1 MKLHVLNGFLGSG
14 KTTAI
19 QLACSGLAKKNIK
32 ASVITNDQG
41 MKLVDSVFFKKQNI
55 PVRQVVNG
63 CFCCNYNKLE
73 NSIQSLIETNQP
85 DVIFAETVGSCA
97 DIVATVIK
105 PLLQFHAD
113 AQVTFSVFADARLF
127 HLLLRD
133 KSNLFEENIN
143 YIFFKQL
150 EEAEIIIINKVDL
163 IAIEQLNELKQM
175 IQEKYTGKILL
186 YQNSMDEESVE
197 EWLGVVN
204 NYKAAHTLQSLEIDY
219 NVYGAG
225 EASLA
230 WLDQELKIY
239 SAEHNALQE
248 TVGLI
253 NSIYKKIR
261 GCNYPIGH
269 LKFILNDKT
278 KISFTSSEDPEI
290 SVEITGK
297 KSYSCHLLI
306 NARIQTDPEIL
317 AQLISDTIKET
328 EKQSGGKIITQSLS
342 SFRPG
347 FPKPEYR
354 FAN

>member
-14 KTTAI
+14 KTTAV
-19 QLACSGLAKKNIK
+19 QLACLDLSKKNIK

-73 NSIQSLIETNQP
+73 SSIQSLLEANQP

-113 AQVTFSVFADARLF
+113 AQVTFSVFADARMLHF
-127 HLLLRD
+127 LL
-133 KSNLFEENIN
+133 KKKQNLFEENIV

-150 EEAEIIIINKVDL
+150 EEAEIIIINKIDL
-163 IAIEQLNELKQM
+163 IGVEQLNELKQTL
-175 IQEKYTGKILL
+175 QEKYAGKILL
-186 YQNSMDEESVE
+186 YQNSMNEESVAQWME
-197 EWLGVVN
+197 VLE
-204 NYKAAHTLQSLEIDY
+204 NYKASNTLQSLEIDY
-219 NVYGAG
+219 DVYGAG

-230 WLDQELKIY
+230 WLDQELKIF

-253 NSIYKKIR
+253 NNIYKKIR
-261 GCNYPIGH
+261 EHNYPIGH
-269 LKFILNDKT
+269 LKFILNDET
-278 KISFTSSEDPEI
+278 KISFTSATDPEI
-290 SVEITGK
+290 SIDVTNK
-297 KSYSCHLLI
+297 KAYSCTLLI
-306 NARIQTDPEIL
+306 NARIQTDPETL
-317 AQLISDTIKET
+317 AQLISDAIKEA
-328 EKQSGGKIITQSLS
+328 EIKSGSKIVTQSIS
-342 SFRPG
+342 SFKPG

>member
-19 QLACSGLAKKNIK
+19 QLACMELCKKNIK

-41 MKLVDSVFFKKQNI
+41 MKLVDSVFFRKKNI

-73 NSIQSLIETNQP
+73 SNIQSLVEATQP
-85 DVIFAETVGSCA
+85 DVIFAESVGSCA

-105 PLLQFHAD
+105 PLLQFRAD
-113 AQVTFSVFADARLF
+113 AKVTFSVFADARL
-127 HLLLRD
+127 LLLLMKD
-133 KSNLFEENIN
+133 KSNVFEENIH

-163 IAIEQLNELKQM
+163 IAVEQLNELKQ
-175 IQEKYTGKILL
+175 IVQKKYARKILL
-186 YQNSMDEESVE
+186 YQNSLDEESVKQ
-197 EWLGVVN
+197 WLEVLN
-204 NYKAAHTLQSLEIDY
+204 NYKTDNTLRSLEIDY
-219 NVYGAG
+219 DVYGAG

-239 SAEHNALQE
+239 SNEHNAVHE
-248 TVGLI
+248 TAGLI
-253 NSIYKKIR
+253 NNIYNKIR
-261 GCNYPIGH
+261 EHNYPIGH
-269 LKFILNDKT
+269 LKFILNDDT
-278 KISFTSSEDPEI
+278 KISFTSAADPEI
-290 SVEITGK
+290 SIDVRNK
-297 KSYSCHLLI
+297 KIYSCSLLI
-306 NARIQTDPEIL
+306 NARVQTNPETL
-317 AQLISDTIKET
+317 AQLISDAIKET
-328 EKQSGGKIITQSLS
+328 ETQTGNKVVTKSIS